1 MSSMAMTEGSPVLTE
16 GSPILEVRGLHAGY
30 GDIKAIWGVSM
41 NALPGRVSLILGRN
55 GAGKTTTLRAISGL
69 TPALEGQVII
79 NGRDVTKLSA
89 HSRSALGI
97 AFVQEGK
104 RVFVDRTVEE
114 NLLLGTY
121 RQRWSKATRKQAC
134 EQTYER
140 FPILA
145 SRRRLR
151 AGSLS
156 GGQQQMLA
164 IGSALISGPSVLLLD
179 EPSAGLAPAIVDD
192 VMSVVKNLCSEGMAV
207 VLVEQNAE
215 KALAVADSVIVL
227 DLGHVTVDVKAADA
241 DVSQL
246 VRAAYFDVG

>member
-1 MSSMAMTEGSPVLTE
+1 MMSSTGMNEGSPVL
-16 GSPILEVRGLHAGY
+16 EVRELHAGY
-30 GDIKAIWGVSM
+30 GDIKAVWGISM
-41 NALPGRVSLILGRN
+41 HALPGRVSLLLGRN

-69 TPALEGQVII
+69 TSPLEGQVIL
-79 NGRDVTKLSA
+79 NGRDITKLPA
-89 HSRSALGI
+89 HSRAALGI

-121 RQRWSKATRKQAC
+121 SKRWSKARRKRAC
-134 EQTYER
+134 EQAYER

-145 SRRRLR
+145 SRRRQR

-164 IGSALISGPSVLLLD
+164 IGAALISGPSVLLLD
-179 EPSAGLAPAIVDD
+179 EPSAGLAPAIIDEVLT
-192 VMSVVKNLCSEGMAV
+192 VVKNLCTEGMAV

-215 KALAVADSVIVL
+215 KALTIADSVLVL
-227 DLGHVTVDVKAADA
+227 ELGRVTVDVNAADA
-241 DVSQL
+241 DVSKL